1 MGEENLVMVFEIIFV
16 LFVFWY
22 LICELKECWSDGFCA
37 YFSDGWNLLDMLNLI
52 IFVIVIFMRI
62 YGMLEI
68 ERMNV
73 NPGSKAYLN
82 LQDVAFIIQQERNL
96 NAINGVLCWFKV
108 FKYLEIFPKLAMLTN
123 TLISARQDLILFLAV
138 LMIVIIGF
146 VLSFYLGFNSV
157 LEDYSTMT
165 HCLYTLLRQM
175 FGDFDMDQLLEA
187 NFNVGFPLFGI
198 YNVFVTIILSNIFV
212 AIINTSYDNARAE
225 VDSGKVR
232 DVASVLFEAAKSRF
246 NDMRAQ
252 EERLQK
258 AAADLITS
266 DADGD
271 GDLDPSEIKDFLS
284 KAGPGAKELIDKF
297 DKNRDGEL
305 DETEMAEMREYL
317 AMEREK
323 MSAKMQEMIDKNG
336 PDVLIA
342 DMTKMNATGELDTV
356 VQEQFDVPTRLDDSV
371 RRLNEVSDLL
381 EKTAEENENSQT
393 LINAVLS
400 QQAEIQRAL
409 KKALQQTSAV

>member
-1 MGEENLVMVFEIIFV
+1 M
-16 LFVFWY
+16 
-22 LICELKECWSDGFCA
+22 
-37 YFSDGWNLLDMLNLI
+37 
-52 IFVIVIFMRI
+52 
-62 YGMLEI
+62 
-68 ERMNV
+68 
-73 NPGSKAYLN
+73 
-82 LQDVAFIIQQERNL
+82 
-96 NAINGVLCWFKV
+96 
-108 FKYLEIFPKLAMLTN
+108 
-123 TLISARQDLILFLAV
+123 
-138 LMIVIIGF
+138 
-146 VLSFYLGFNSV
+146 
-157 LEDYSTMT
+157 
-165 HCLYTLLRQM
+165 
-175 FGDFDMDQLLEA
+175 
-187 NFNVGFPLFGI
+187 
-198 YNVFVTIILSNIFV
+198 
-212 AIINTSYDNARAE
+212 
-225 VDSGKVR
+225 
-232 DVASVLFEAAKSRF
+232 ASVLFEAAKSRF

>member
-1 MGEENLVMVFEIIFV
+1 MG
-16 LFVFWY
+16 
-22 LICELKECWSDGFCA
+22 
-37 YFSDGWNLLDMLNLI
+37 
-52 IFVIVIFMRI
+52 
-62 YGMLEI
+62 
-68 ERMNV
+68 
-73 NPGSKAYLN
+73 
-82 LQDVAFIIQQERNL
+82 
-96 NAINGVLCWFKV
+96 
-108 FKYLEIFPKLAMLTN
+108 
-123 TLISARQDLILFLAV
+123 
-138 LMIVIIGF
+138 
-146 VLSFYLGFNSV
+146 NSV

-232 DVASVLFEAAKSRF
+232 DVASVLFEAAKAR
-246 NDMRAQ
+246 
-252 EERLQK
+252 
-258 AAADLITS
+258 
-266 DADGD
+266 
-271 GDLDPSEIKDFLS
+271 
-284 KAGPGAKELIDKF
+284 PGAKELIDKF

-381 EKTAEENENSQT
+381 ERTAEENENSQT